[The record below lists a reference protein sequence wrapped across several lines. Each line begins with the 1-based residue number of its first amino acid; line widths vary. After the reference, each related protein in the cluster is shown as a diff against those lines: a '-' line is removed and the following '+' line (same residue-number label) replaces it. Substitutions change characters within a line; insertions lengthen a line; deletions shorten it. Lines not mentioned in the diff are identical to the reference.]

1 MASSVLVVK
10 YTSGHSVAL
19 HVIPAVQFL
28 FPCVVLADE
37 EEGSSAS
44 SEQEEDEEAA
54 EESSDDDNDEGYKPP
69 LGKKQRTGSVVSL
82 YLNCLTSILS

>member
-1 MASSVLVVK
+1 MASSVLVV
-10 YTSGHSVAL
+10 S
-19 HVIPAVQFL
+19 IPLVKICLAIQFL